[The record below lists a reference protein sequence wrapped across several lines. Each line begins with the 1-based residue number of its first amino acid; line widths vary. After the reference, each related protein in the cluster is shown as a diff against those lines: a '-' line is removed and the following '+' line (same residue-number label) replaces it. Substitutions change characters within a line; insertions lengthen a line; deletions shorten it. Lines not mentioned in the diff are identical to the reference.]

1 MSILRVKICGFGG
14 QGIVLSGYIIGKAVS
29 IYDKK
34 NASMTQSY
42 GPEARGG
49 ACSSEVVIS
58 SDEIDY
64 PLVDTADVLIALSQE
79 GYGKFSPILREGGI
93 LLYDS
98 ELVSIFQP
106 NKKIIYSSIPA
117 TRIAEKLGGKI
128 VANIVML
135 GFAVAQAKITTPEA
149 MKESIKESVPK
160 KYVDLNLKAF
170 DVGYEYKPKSN
181 QQSPKYKN

>member
-1 MSILRVKICGFGG
+1 MNELRVKISGFGG
-14 QGIVLSGYIIGKAVS
+14 QGIILSAYIIGKAAS

-34 NASMTQSY
+34 NAAMTQAY

-49 ACSSEVVIS
+49 ACSSQVVIS
-58 SDEIDY
+58 SHEVDY

-79 GYGKFSPILREGGI
+79 GYDTFSPILKKDGI

-98 ELVSIFQP
+98 DLVTKLQP
-106 NKKIIYSSIPA
+106 HDEIISKPIPA
-117 TRIAEKLGGKI
+117 TRIAENLGKTI

-135 GFAVAQAKITTPEA
+135 GFATAQAKIATPEA
-149 MKESIKESVPK
+149 MKKSIKESVPK

-170 DVGYEYKPKSN
+170 QIGLEYKGN
-181 QQSPKYKN
+181 

>member
-14 QGIVLSGYIIGKAVS
+14 QGIVLSGYIIGRAVS

-49 ACSSEVVIS
+49 ACSSELVIS
-58 SDEIDY
+58 SEEIDY
-64 PLVDTADVLIALSQE
+64 PLVDAADVLIALSQE
-79 GYGKFSPILREGGI
+79 GYEKYFPVLREGGT

-98 ELVSIFQP
+98 ELVTIFKP
-106 NKKIIYSSIPA
+106 NKKIVYSSIPA
-117 TRIAEKLGGKI
+117 TRIAEELGQKI

-135 GFAVAQAKITTPEA
+135 GFATAQAKIATPEA
-149 MKESIKESVPK
+149 MRASIKESVPK

-170 DVGYEYKPKSN
+170 QIGLEYKGN
-181 QQSPKYKN
+181 